1 LDIERGQAT
10 ASLKAWTKTMRDII
24 DDGERKLRPLPLLM
38 MITACTLGSLIVYN
52 AIWGKG
58 TLTQSQLIASVP
70 AGATTHVEVTVPTS
84 DNTVVIKYDPV
95 IEDAQRELLALG
107 QYNGMVDGVN
117 GQRTKSAIQQYQQAN
132 GLPVTGEVSSE
143 LINHLRYTHKVK
155 TASETTGSIDSKPAS
170 KTIDQSHEIMKVQMA
185 LSQLGF
191 DAGAPTGSLNDAT
204 HAAILQFEMNNG
216 LAMDGVIDKKL
227 VDAVIAAANQ

>member
-1 LDIERGQAT
+1 
-10 ASLKAWTKTMRDII
+10 MRDVL
-24 DDGERKLRPLPLLM
+24 DDEERKLKPLPLLM
-38 MITACTLGSLIVYN
+38 MITACALGTMIVYN

-58 TLTQSQLIASVP
+58 TFTQSQLIASVP
-70 AGATTHVEVTVPTS
+70 AGATTHIEVTVPTS

-143 LINHLRYTHKVK
+143 LIDHLRYTHKIK
-155 TASETTGSIDSKPAS
+155 TASEITGSIDSKAVVKVPDHS
-170 KTIDQSHEIMKVQMA
+170 RDIMKVQMA

-191 DAGAPTGSLNDAT
+191 DAGAPTGSYNEAT
-204 HAAILQFEMNNG
+204 KAAILQFEMNNG
-216 LAMDGVIDKKL
+216 LAMDGVINSNL
-227 VDAVIAAANQ
+227 VDAVISAANQ